1 MQCIYCKKTIKNMKT
16 HQKSVSCISAK
27 KEIEILNLKK
37 IIKKEFNVAKN
48 KLNFMHY
55 YISTI
60 SDNEFND
67 FKLKFKIGGD
77 SLGSA
82 VGEGSKDD
90 FINLV
95 ISEFDIIKKKI
106 DEPIDYT
113 KEIERSSMGS
123 AVGDLV
129 EAASVGGDSE
139 VEGVIDVAGGDLGEA
154 VEGVIEGVVE
164 GVVEEAVEGVVAVEK
179 GEKSKGDLL
188 MKILEIY
195 KNKIEKEG
203 IDVSKINV
211 LERDRLQR
219 DVLNEWT
226 EDIVNDIG
234 KSSKFIEDI
243 EEEEKKENE
252 RREKYRIDKEN
263 MLKRIAE
270 EENIKKEKMKERYRK
285 EKDARSNA
293 REIWFRDL
301 PEVSDKNL
309 EVYRNLK
316 ESNKRI
322 KFECNTNYK
331 WIKGDPI
338 TMYQIDNLY
347 NQGKIT
353 SEKYKEMCEE
363 HNDICSAKRDKI
375 ERGYDMFIEYQEFLN
390 NATVRKGFYEHLTN
404 NANEKW
410 KPPFMEYIEDYF
422 KEAREAGYNVHQY
435 DWEIVGF
442 LLEQK
447 DYKHIDYNKVNLR
460 KILGW
465 DNFK

>member
-1 MQCIYCKKTIKNMKT
+1 MQCIYCKKPIKNMKS
-16 HQKSVSCISAK
+16 HHRSVSCISAK

-37 IIKKEFNVAKN
+37 IIKKEFNAAKN

-55 YISTI
+55 YISKI
-60 SDNEFND
+60 SDNEFDD
-67 FKLKFKIGGD
+67 FKLKFKIN
-77 SLGSA
+77 L
-82 VGEGSKDD
+82 GEGTKDD

-113 KEIERSSMGS
+113 KEIERSSSSPQGS
-123 AVGDLV
+123 V
-129 EAASVGGDSE
+129 
-139 VEGVIDVAGGDLGEA
+139 
-154 VEGVIEGVVE
+154 EGVVE
-164 GVVEEAVEGVVAVEK
+164 GVVEEAAEGVVEGVVEEAAEGVVEGVVEEGK
-179 GEKSKGDLL
+179 KSKDDLL

-226 EDIVNDIG
+226 EDIINDIE
-234 KSSKFIEDI
+234 KSSRFIEDI

-252 RREKYRIDKEN
+252 RREKHRIDTEN
-263 MLKRIAE
+263 MFKRIKE

-293 REIWFRDL
+293 REIWFGDL

-309 EVYRNLK
+309 EVYKNLK

-338 TMYQIDNLY
+338 TIYQIENLY
-347 NQGKIT
+347 NQGKING
-353 SEKYKEMCEE
+353 EKYKEMCEE
-363 HNDICSAKRDKI
+363 HNDICSVKRDKI

-422 KEAREAGYNVHQY
+422 KEARDAGYNVHQY

-465 DNFK
+465 DKFK